1 VIREKIILDL
11 AHNKEILDIGSIGQT
26 GEYSLWNIYK
36 DINYKSLIG
45 IDLHDA
51 EAQNVEI
58 FQLKNEDINTDQKI
72 VYGNMENYEF
82 NKLFDLIVA
91 GDVLEHVSN
100 QGLFLDNI
108 RKHLNDNGQLIITTP
123 NAKWPTVIFKPNPTH
138 TLWHDRYTLAFI
150 LEKHGFK
157 IDSFRYYF
165 GNKKNYNWIARILT
179 LRQSMVVVCSKK

>member
-1 VIREKIILDL
+1 MIREKIILDL

-72 VYGNMENYEF
+72 V
-82 NKLFDLIVA
+82 
-91 GDVLEHVSN
+91 
-100 QGLFLDNI
+100 
-108 RKHLNDNGQLIITTP
+108 
-123 NAKWPTVIFKPNPTH
+123 
-138 TLWHDRYTLAFI
+138 
-150 LEKHGFK
+150 
-157 IDSFRYYF
+157 
-165 GNKKNYNWIARILT
+165 
-179 LRQSMVVVCSKK
+179 C